1 MLTQT
6 LKNDGPAFLNIEI
19 DPGHQ
24 LIPQVKF
31 GRPNE
36 DADPLLGR
44 AEFLGNMIVKPL
56 PVSLSD

>member
-1 MLTQT
+1 MLERE
-6 LKNDGPAFLNIEI
+6 GPAFVSMEI

-36 DADPLLGR
+36 DADPLLDR
-44 AEFLGNMIVKPL
+44 AEFLDNMMVKLL
-56 PVSLSD
+56 PVSLSP